1 MKLRNKMA
9 DSCWPLKL
17 VNTLKG
23 LIVLFSYLYI
33 LNVSTLPPPKKRKR
47 KRKQSQTEKM
57 NHTFEKQR
65 SLITY
70 KSRYSIPVWTDE
82 SESSGHLL
90 KIYSVNSAQTHWI
103 SLQGEGVRNLL
114 LRPFPR
120 VVQYESR
127 WLNHSL
133 GVPCQNQI
141 FLLFFCHWRWNL
153 DRYSVTF
160 TCSTNICRGLI
171 MCQSVC

>member
-70 KSRYSIPVWTDE
+70 KSRYSIPV
-82 SESSGHLL
+82 
-90 KIYSVNSAQTHWI
+90 
-103 SLQGEGVRNLL
+103 
-114 LRPFPR
+114 
-120 VVQYESR
+120 
-127 WLNHSL
+127 
-133 GVPCQNQI
+133 
-141 FLLFFCHWRWNL
+141 
-153 DRYSVTF
+153 
-160 TCSTNICRGLI
+160 
-171 MCQSVC
+171 